1 MGSLGY
7 VDRFLTV
14 NRESMTDLL
23 DDVAALVRRF
33 IDDPRGLPKE
43 DQEKKPSLSS
53 RIMDNPV
60 IRLLS
65 SINPVSWIM
74 EAIEEEIGEL
84 HVPSLAPLLQEM
96 QQVIGKSMDHES
108 QIISQLLDTLIEQF
122 EMARNGKKG
131 VLEAF
136 MASLQGTF
144 WTLFD
149 ALRTML
155 EGLYDCM
162 LVLIRGI
169 APILTEVWKIPG
181 LTDLWEDITGT
192 EFTLLGFATFLPAAV
207 TNFQCLMTYEQLPVK
222 LLPTVDFETLPVHR
236 LYRSHR
242 TQPNFFTLNAAV
254 APEQFEYLA
263 PTVHRNAVDEVALQ
277 STKINSIKP
286 KSLGVSNSVRVL
298 SEGESSTKTKTHEG
312 LHWLGVVFENVG
324 RMLNALVATYESFHE
339 YGQARAAQ
347 QVRPAPGVQMV
358 QLPPAQQPG
367 RQFQP
372 INQGRNVPAQGGNAP
387 AQRSPGGGIKC
398 IAAVGRV
405 CQVGGLI
412 TSGVTGETAP
422 TKEHPFRAIP
432 AGLGILELLCVVN
445 AHLSEGTYEGGNR
458 AAEVLGAFGSIS
470 RAWTLDSDQNGGV
483 ETANRVVHT
492 AGPVVGLIGMGLDF
506 SGSPGQTCCSGL
518 SCDGWGLRPS
528 GFWNGYSCSY

>member
-1 MGSLGY
+1 
-7 VDRFLTV
+7 
-14 NRESMTDLL
+14 MTDLL
-23 DDVAALVRRF
+23 DDVAALVRPF

-53 RIMDNPV
+53 TIMKNPV

-65 SINPVSWIM
+65 SINPISWIM
-74 EAIEEEIGEL
+74 EAIEEEIGEF

-149 ALRTML
+149 TLRTMM

-169 APILTEVWKIPG
+169 GPILTEVWKIPG

-207 TNFQCLMTYEQLPVK
+207 TNFQCLMAYEQLPVK
-222 LLPTVDFETLPVHR
+222 LLPTVDFATLPVHR
-236 LYRSHR
+236 LYRSHQ
-242 TQPNFFTLNAAV
+242 TQPNFSILTAV
-254 APEQFEYLA
+254 AAPEQFEYLA
-263 PTVHRNAVDEVALQ
+263 PTVHHKSIGEVALQ

-298 SEGESSTKTKTHEG
+298 SEAESSTETKTHES

-324 RMLNALVATYESFHE
+324 RMLNATVATYESFHE
-339 YGQARAAQ
+339 YGQAKAAQ

-358 QLPPAQQPG
+358 QLPPAPPAQQPG
-367 RQFQP
+367 PQFRP

-387 AQRSPGGGIKC
+387 AHRGPGGGIKC

-422 TKEHPFRAIP
+422 TMEHPFRAIP
-432 AGLGILELLCVVN
+432 AALGILELLCVAN
-445 AHLSEGTYEGGNR
+445 AHLSEGTYKAGNR

-470 RAWTLDSDQNGGV
+470 RAWMLDSDQNGGV
-483 ETANRVVHT
+483 ATANRVVHT
-492 AGPVVGLIGMGLDF
+492 AGPVVGLVGMGLDF
-506 SGSPGQTCCSGL
+506 SKDPRAKLAAAGCHAADGVCGL
-518 SCDGWGLRPS
+518 V
-528 GFWNGYSCSY
+528 GFGTAIAAAIDS